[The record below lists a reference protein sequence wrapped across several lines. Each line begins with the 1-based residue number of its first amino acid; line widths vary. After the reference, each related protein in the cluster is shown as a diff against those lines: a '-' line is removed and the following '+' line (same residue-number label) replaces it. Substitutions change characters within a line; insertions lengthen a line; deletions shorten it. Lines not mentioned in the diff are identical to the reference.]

1 MISAWQEKIALH
13 DDAASFEQLY
23 LHLSPELTRFA
34 ASFLP
39 DLALAEDIVAE
50 TFVTLWKKRSTLQ
63 AIDNLRVYLY
73 SCIRNAALNHIQ
85 HHQKRMFFPFDQLD
99 VPLESYLDASDPE
112 RQYIS
117 RELHDAAARAVEA
130 LPPKCRMIFRLAREE
145 GLRYKEIASILN
157 ISVRTIDSQVAIAL
171 KRIHAAIAPYL
182 VRYP

>member
-1 MISAWQEKIALH
+1 MDHS
-13 DDAASFEQLY
+13 
-23 LHLSPELTRFA
+23 
-34 ASFLP
+34 
-39 DLALAEDIVAE
+39 LAEDIVAD

-73 SCIRNAALNHIQ
+73 SCIRNASLNYIQ

-99 VPLESYLDASDPE
+99 VPLESYFDTSNPE
-112 RQYIS
+112 QQYIS

-171 KRIHAAIAPYL
+171 KRIHTAIAPYL